1 MIQVEKF
8 LSPHREN
15 EKNGN
20 SARHATM
27 AQENERE
34 E

>member
-8 LSPHREN
+8 LLPQREN

-27 AQENERE
+27 AQENEHE